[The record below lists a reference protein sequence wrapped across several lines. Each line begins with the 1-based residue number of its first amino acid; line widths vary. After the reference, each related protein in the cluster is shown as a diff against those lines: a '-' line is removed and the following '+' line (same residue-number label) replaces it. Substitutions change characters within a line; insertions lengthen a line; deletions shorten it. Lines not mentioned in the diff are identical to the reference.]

1 MTCAAPPSLSRAA
14 TDITRGTRETGGSLG
29 MAAQRLQGSTEDPRH
44 TETYKLPEKEFKM
57 WSEGSLVRL
66 KRIK

>member
-1 MTCAAPPSLSRAA
+1 
-14 TDITRGTRETGGSLG
+14 